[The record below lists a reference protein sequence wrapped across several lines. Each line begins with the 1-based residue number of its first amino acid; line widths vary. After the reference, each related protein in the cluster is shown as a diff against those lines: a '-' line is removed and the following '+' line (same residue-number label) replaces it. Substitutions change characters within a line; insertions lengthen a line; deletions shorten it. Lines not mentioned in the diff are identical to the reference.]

1 MKLNAKDLA
10 AGLFLLFV
18 AVAGLYLNLDH
29 SLGSA
34 RRMGPGY
41 MPMLVFGLLVFL
53 SAMVLLASFF
63 NGPDPL
69 EKWLGVDFTAL
80 AAAVAVGVVVT
91 MIAPMLGSF
100 FEVGYNGVGLGML
113 AGMVV
118 ISWSAGWR
126 LLGLILASMCVFGL
140 LLEKAG
146 LVVTVIA
153 TIGVATLAEPEHR
166 AKPLGILGIVIFL
179 VALCWWVFI
188 KELDIRVPVWPN
200 QF

>member
-63 NGPDPL
+63 NGPAGGAYDLGTKPRSRAAYRRSIVPL
-69 EKWLGVDFTAL
+69 SG
-80 AAAVAVGVVVT
+80 
-91 MIAPMLGSF
+91 
-100 FEVGYNGVGLGML
+100 
-113 AGMVV
+113 
-118 ISWSAGWR
+118 
-126 LLGLILASMCVFGL
+126 
-140 LLEKAG
+140 
-146 LVVTVIA
+146 
-153 TIGVATLAEPEHR
+153 
-166 AKPLGILGIVIFL
+166 
-179 VALCWWVFI
+179 
-188 KELDIRVPVWPN
+188 
-200 QF
+200 